1 MTLLVGT
8 ASWTDKTLLE
18 SGRFYPESA
27 KSPEA
32 RLRFYASQFNLV
44 EVDTSYYAIPSVTT
58 AQHWAERTPPGFV
71 FNVKAF
77 SLFTGQWTSTDVLP
91 KDIKQALGAG
101 RRMVY
106 KDMAEELREELWR
119 RFAACL
125 VPLRANSKLG
135 LVHFQFAPK
144 VFRHK
149 AAIEHLE
156 HCLEHLPGHT
166 LSIEFRN
173 PSWWE
178 NAETTAETLAMLRK
192 LGMVHTIVDG
202 PQGSPHSVPA
212 IWETT
217 HPDHAL
223 LRLHGRN
230 AQAYGMPAKTAAER
244 FDYAYTS
251 DELQALAQRFNPI
264 ARSVKYAHSVFNNCM
279 EDKSQLNAKAF
290 RALLVDFHANLTH
303 YFHLDLTHPFA

>member
-1 MTLLVGT
+1 M
-8 ASWTDKTLLE
+8 
-18 SGRFYPESA
+18 
-27 KSPEA
+27 
-32 RLRFYASQFNLV
+32 
-44 EVDTSYYAIPSVTT
+44 DTSYYAIPSVTT

-135 LVHFQFAPK
+135 LVHFQFAPR
-144 VFRHK
+144 VCRHK
-149 AAIEHLE
+149 AAIDHLE
-156 HCLEHLPGHT
+156 HCLEPLRGHT

-178 NAETTAETLAMLRK
+178 STETTAETLAMLRK

-290 RALLVDFHANLTH
+290 RALLMGMN
-303 YFHLDLTHPFA
+303 

>member
-18 SGRFYPESA
+18 SGKFYPESA

-91 KDIKQALGAG
+91 KDIKLALGAG

-125 VPLRANSKLG
+125 APLRANNKLG
-135 LVHFQFAPK
+135 LVHFQFSPR
-144 VFRHK
+144 VSRHK

-230 AQAYGMPAKTAAER
+230 VQAYGMPAKTAAER
-244 FDYAYTS
+244 FDYAYTA
-251 DELQALAQRFNPI
+251 DELQALAQRFSPI
-264 ARSVKYAHSVFNNCM
+264 ARSVKYAHAVFNNCM
-279 EDKSQLNAKAF
+279 EDKSQLNAKEF
-290 RALLVDFHANLTH
+290 RALLMGMN
-303 YFHLDLTHPFA
+303 

>member
-91 KDIKQALGAG
+91 KDIKLALGAG

-125 VPLRANSKLG
+125 VPLRVNNKLG
-135 LVHFQFAPK
+135 LVHFQFSPK
-144 VFRHK
+144 VSRHK
-149 AAIEHLE
+149 AAIEHIE

-202 PQGSPHSVPA
+202 PQGSPYSVPA

-230 AQAYGMPAKTAAER
+230 AQAYGTPAKTAAER
-244 FDYAYTS
+244 FDYAYTA
-251 DELQALAQRFNPI
+251 DELQALAKRFSPI

-279 EDKSQLNAKAF
+279 EDKSQLNAKEF
-290 RALLVDFHANLTH
+290 RALLMGMN
-303 YFHLDLTHPFA
+303 